1 MPAYKHRQMLSQ
13 AGTNM
18 ADEILVSSSGA
29 ITELRLNR
37 PDKKNAITAAMY
49 AALADAL
56 EAAAEDTGI
65 RAVTIVANGDTF
77 TSGNDINDFMASPPL
92 DMDQPVFRFL
102 RAISTFPKVLIAGVA
117 GQAVGIG
124 TTLLL
129 HCDLVV
135 AAPDA
140 VFTMPFVDLALVP
153 EAASSMLL
161 PRLIGPQRAA
171 KHLIL
176 GEPIDA
182 ETALG
187 YGIVTEIVASEK
199 LEERVREMA
208 TRIAKKPPEA
218 VRIAKRLIK
227 AEDEPVASRM
237 AREAEAFATRLTS
250 PEAMEA
256 FRAFFEKRP
265 PNFG

>member
-1 MPAYKHRQMLSQ
+1 
-13 AGTNM
+13 M
-18 ADEILVSSSGA
+18 ADEIRVSTGGA
-29 ITELRLNR
+29 VTELRLNR

-49 AALADAL
+49 AAFADAL
-56 EAAAEDTGI
+56 NAAAEDSNI
-65 RAVTIVANGDTF
+65 RAVILLASGDIF
-77 TSGNDINDFMASPPL
+77 TSGNDIKDFMAAPPQ

-102 RAISTFPKVLIAGVA
+102 KAISTFPKVLIAGVS
-117 GQAVGIG
+117 GQAVGVG

-135 AAPDA
+135 AAPGA

-182 ETALG
+182 QTALD
-187 YGIVTEIVASEK
+187 YGLITEIVAPER
-199 LEERVREMA
+199 LEERVREIA
-208 TRIAKKPPEA
+208 ERIAGKPPEA

-227 AEDEPVASRM
+227 TPEEPVESRI
-237 AREAEAFATRLTS
+237 AREVEAFSTRLTS

-265 PNFG
+265 PDFS